1 MRRSE
6 IFESFVKIAQEKGL
20 LSESEHAEHTE
31 KDFHETNPRHDS
43 LSIEQIGK
51 LYNTKSDRPKDMDYE
66 RNIMEDAHPDSVVIS
81 PSYDKLNGLVE
92 NENEGQNIRIRIVM
106 KQPDGHLTQR
116 KYAQK
121 NLILS
126 LVRVANEL
134 DNSGN
139 NELRKLADAC
149 LAQASQKKIEKTGYA
164 TLIVGA
170 IVAAV
175 GVLYAKQHLRFHSDG
190 WDADFE
196 KAQKEINDLLTANTS
211 WGVGYEYTP
220 SFIQT
225 VTQLQSILTELDAA
239 VKKVMPSLDEVQAP
253 RTLTGI
259 TQEIAKISQ
268 DPATKNADAAMK
280 ELTEILKNNL
290 PFIRKVLADFGSETY
305 KQRAIARKGALSG
318 LVDSTEILHGG
329 WGLVGDDFDDVAHAL
344 KTLRVDLVNII
355 KEVKAG
361 ANIQQQLQNDLQGS
375 QAETELMLNPTEEKK
390 PEATPAKPAAP
401 GTEKPA
407 SPFAALEEAG
417 KDLIPSFLR

>member
-20 LSESEHAEHTE
+20 LSEAEHAEHTE

-66 RNIMEDAHPDSVVIS
+66 HNIMEDAHPDSVVIS

-116 KYAQK
+116 KYAEK

-134 DNSGN
+134 DNRGDDD
-139 NELRKLADAC
+139 LRKLADVC
-149 LAQASQKKIEKTGYA
+149 LKQASKKKIKKQGYA
-164 TLIVGA
+164 TVVIAA
-170 IVAAV
+170 IIAAA

-190 WDADFE
+190 WNKDYE
-196 KAQKEINDLLTANTS
+196 KAQKEITDLLSSNAN

-220 SFIQT
+220 EFLQT
-225 VTQLQSILTELDAA
+225 VTQLQSILGEFDAA
-239 VKKVMPSLDEVQAP
+239 VKKVMPTLDEVQAP
-253 RTLTGI
+253 RTGTGI
-259 TQEIAKISQ
+259 AQEMVKISQ
-268 DPATKNADAAMK
+268 DPATKNADEAMK
-280 ELTEILKNNL
+280 ELRAVMTQNL
-290 PFIRKVLADFGSETY
+290 PFVRKVLADFSSETY
-305 KQRAIARKGALSG
+305 KQRAIARKGALSN
-318 LVDSTEILHGG
+318 LVDSTEVLHGG
-329 WGLVGDDFDDVAHAL
+329 AGLVADDFDDVAHAL
-344 KTLRVDLVNII
+344 MTLRVDLVNII
-355 KEVKAG
+355 KELKAG
-361 ANIQQQLQNDLQGS
+361 ANVQQQLQNDLQAS
-375 QAETELMLNPTEEKK
+375 QAETDLMLNPQEEKK
-390 PEATPAKPAAP
+390 PEAAPAAP
-401 GTEKPA
+401 GAEKPA

-417 KDLIPSFLR
+417 KSLLPSFLR